1 MFAPD
6 YGAASSHIKTL
17 MSEREDFVAANRLQA
32 ARISELEAAVQA
44 ISTERDEATAES
56 RAAALLVD
64 RLATSNNE
72 KEQTIEK
79 LQTAVRLLWGVQQAA
94 QAKADEVS
102 SLCREGAGVL
112 ESLQD
117 LLEEVSPRRE
127 AQANTVQYRPSVG

>member
-1 MFAPD
+1 MHTHSCVHSKPQL
-6 YGAASSHIKTL
+6 SSRGSTL
-17 MSEREDFVAANRLQA
+17 
-32 ARISELEAAVQA
+32 
-44 ISTERDEATAES
+44 
-56 RAAALLVD
+56 
-64 RLATSNNE
+64 
-72 KEQTIEK
+72 
-79 LQTAVRLLWGVQQAA
+79 

>member
-32 ARISELEAAVQA
+32 ARISELEAAVEA

-79 LQTAVRLLWGVQQAA
+79 LQTA
-94 QAKADEVS
+94 AKADEVS